1 MDTQQVA
8 ALEHLALEIAL
19 NNDLPEEAGS
29 ELYNILEGHVNLFL
43 EGKR

>member
-1 MDTQQVA
+1 MNNTQVA

-19 NNDLPEEAGS
+19 DNDLPEEAGT